1 MTLER
6 NVCGVEK
13 TARITLGLL
22 LLGIGLFAD
31 IATGWRVLSLV
42 LSLTA
47 LLTGILGYC
56 PLNKMLG
63 VNRCR
68 IKPD

>member
-13 TARITLGLL
+13 TVRIALGLL

-42 LSLTA
+42 FSLTA

-56 PLNKMLG
+56 PMNNMLG
-63 VNRCR
+63 TNSCR

>member
-1 MTLER
+1 MTSER

-13 TARITLGLL
+13 TVRITLGLL

-42 LSLTA
+42 LSATA
-47 LLTGILGYC
+47 LLTGIIGYC
-56 PLNKMLG
+56 PLNKILG
-63 VNRCR
+63 ANSCR
-68 IKPD
+68 IKQD